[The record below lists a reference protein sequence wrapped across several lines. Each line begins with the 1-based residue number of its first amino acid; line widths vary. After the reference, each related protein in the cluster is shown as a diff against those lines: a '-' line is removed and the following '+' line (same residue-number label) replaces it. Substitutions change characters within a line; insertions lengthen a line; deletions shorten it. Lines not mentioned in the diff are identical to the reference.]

1 MTDTSVEKQG
11 DEVNCVLATE
21 ELGQSKRKR
30 IPRQLADALNG
41 CLCGL
46 VLNASSSG
54 ALKCK
59 QTGCETQW
67 VSTAID
73 YVNFIIRLTSCTSI
87 ISSASNWSKS
97 HGIGCAR
104 LVRHLANASG
114 ENDVILLYLEMFL
127 IT

>member
-1 MTDTSVEKQG
+1 MSDTSVEMQG

-21 ELGQSKRKR
+21 ELGWSKRKR
-30 IPRQLADALNG
+30 IQQQLADTLNG

-67 VSTAID
+67 VSTGID
-73 YVNFIIRLTSCTSI
+73 YVKFII
-87 ISSASNWSKS
+87 
-97 HGIGCAR
+97 
-104 LVRHLANASG
+104 
-114 ENDVILLYLEMFL
+114 
-127 IT
+127 

>member
-1 MTDTSVEKQG
+1 MEKQG
-11 DEVNCVLATE
+11 DEVNRVLATE
-21 ELGQSKRKR
+21 ELGRSKRKR
-30 IPRQLADALNG
+30 IPRQLANALNG

-46 VLNASSSG
+46 VLNPSSSG

-73 YVNFIIRLTSCTSI
+73 YVKFIIRLTSCTNI
-87 ISSASNWSKS
+87 ISS
-97 HGIGCAR
+97 AR
-104 LVRHLANASG
+104 LVRHLANTSS